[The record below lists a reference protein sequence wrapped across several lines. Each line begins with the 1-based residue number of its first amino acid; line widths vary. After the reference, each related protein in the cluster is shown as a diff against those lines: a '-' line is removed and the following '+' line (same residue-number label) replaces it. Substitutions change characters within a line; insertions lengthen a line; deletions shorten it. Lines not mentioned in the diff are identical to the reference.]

1 MLDKYDL
8 MKLLS
13 TSGKYR
19 GFNYLL
25 DGINLAAQNDDLL
38 HPLKLKLYPILAEKY
53 GTNIGCVERNIR
65 TLIAIWWNNGKDD
78 TLKPHFD
85 KESGVP
91 GNKEFIYHLVAQL
104 QRNKIGN

>member
-1 MLDKYDL
+1 MLDKYGL

-25 DGINLAAQNDDLL
+25 DGLNLAAQNDDLI
-38 HPLKLKLYPILAEKY
+38 HPLKHKLYPILAEKY
-53 GTNIGCVERNIR
+53 GTNVSCVERNIR
-65 TLIAIWWNNGKDD
+65 TLITIWWNNGKKDP
-78 TLKPHFD
+78 LKAKFD
-85 KESGVP
+85 KDLGVP
-91 GNKEFIYHLVAQL
+91 SNKEFIYQLVAQL